1 MSKDINKP
9 VIIIGGAGH
18 GSVIE
23 ACIKDNRNRYG
34 NFEWDIAGFCND
46 FDDKVDGYPV
56 LGKLVDIPCLLNE
69 GYYFSWGVHLIG
81 RNVKTANLFDKLNIP
96 DDRWATIIHNTAFID
111 DTVTLDPGVFVMYNA
126 YIAPRT
132 HIGKCT
138 MIKANTN
145 IGHDV
150 NIGAISHI
158 AMGATIV
165 SCVDIGYCSDVA
177 VSSTILANNKIGD
190 YAMLGASSL
199 ATHDIP
205 DYEIHVG
212 TPAKFLKRMR
222 ED

>member
-1 MSKDINKP
+1 MDKLNNKP

-18 GSVIE
+18 GCIIE
-23 ACIKDNRNRYG
+23 ACIKDNRKRY
-34 NFEWDIAGFCND
+34 NDFEWDIAGFCND
-46 FDDKVDGYPV
+46 YDQYVDGYPV
-56 LGKLVDIPCLLNE
+56 LGKLSDIPSLIDN
-69 GYYFSWGVHLIG
+69 GYYFAWGIHLIG
-81 RNVKTANLFDKLNIP
+81 RNLKTASIFESLNIP
-96 DDRWATIIHNTAFID
+96 DERWATIIHRSVFID
-111 DTVTLDPGVFVMYNA
+111 DSVVLEPGTFVMYNA